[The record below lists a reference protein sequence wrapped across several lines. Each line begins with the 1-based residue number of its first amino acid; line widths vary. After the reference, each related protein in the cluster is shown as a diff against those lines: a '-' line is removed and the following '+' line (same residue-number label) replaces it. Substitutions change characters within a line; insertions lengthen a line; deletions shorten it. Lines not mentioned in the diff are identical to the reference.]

1 MASASLSI
9 ASHRP
14 LRLSTS
20 RRGRTASSASSL
32 AADAAIRSI
41 RDGRRHRD
49 GDEQEH
55 ESAIGRGVDA
65 LKSNVSATVESLG
78 APRWIVRVLVL
89 GGVGI
94 VLALAVVNT
103 LPSLARHAVS
113 GIATFNGRP
122 LGNATLSFEQVTT
135 AAKPVSRTIRT
146 TADGSFQIDATVG
159 LPSGIYAV
167 AVWPAESGPAV
178 PKNYRSPQSTPLRF
192 DVREELK
199 GVQLSVSDG
208 RQLVRRNGR

>member
-41 RDGRRHRD
+41 RDGRRRRD

-65 LKSNVSATVESLG
+65 LRSNVSATVESLG

-103 LPSLARHAVS
+103 LPSLARHLR
-113 GIATFNGRP
+113 GR
-122 LGNATLSFEQVTT
+122 
-135 AAKPVSRTIRT
+135 RM
-146 TADGSFQIDATVG
+146 
-159 LPSGIYAV
+159 
-167 AVWPAESGPAV
+167 PAESGPAV

-208 RQLVRRNGR
+208 RQLVRRNRR